1 MNRQNNCYD
10 YGGKPFITDLAKD
23 TYMNNNFRTARW
35 TGDNLQLTLMCIP
48 PCSEIGL
55 EMHPSTDQFLYIE
68 YGIGFAMMGKDKDC
82 LDYKSTVSNQC
93 GIFIPAGTWHN
104 LKNIGQKPLELFS
117 VYAPP
122 QHPFGTIHRT
132 KSDSDKAEF

>member
-68 YGIGFAMMGKDKDC
+68 YGIGFAMMGKEKDC
-82 LDYKSTVSNQC
+82 LDY
-93 GIFIPAGTWHN
+93 ID
-104 LKNIGQKPLELFS
+104 LDKNPYYKP
-117 VYAPP
+117 
-122 QHPFGTIHRT
+122 
-132 KSDSDKAEF
+132 